1 MRDYEQSRQQF
12 VAGKI
17 GIIAS
22 SPNAARAFTDLVGSK
37 FKLGCQIY
45 PRMNKDHGRL
55 PTGGNGGMILTKDPI
70 KQRAAWEYLKFAC
83 GPEGQKIAVLGSGYM
98 PTNKLAEKPEYLGD
112 FYKKNPLW
120 YTPIKQI
127 PFAMGWQERIPH
139 LDEAAG
145 HHWPRDARQ
154 HHAGR
159 RCETDRFCHGI
170 PLLKIESH
178 NNARFAYVLA
188 ETFNSRL

>member
-1 MRDYEQSRQQF
+1 
-12 VAGKI
+12 
-17 GIIAS
+17 
-22 SPNAARAFTDLVGSK
+22 
-37 FKLGCQIY
+37 
-45 PRMNKDHGRL
+45 
-55 PTGGNGGMILTKDPI
+55 
-70 KQRAAWEYLKFAC
+70 
-83 GPEGQKIAVLGSGYM
+83 M

-127 PFAMGWQERIPH
+127 LLRWMARIYRQQRIPH
-139 LDEAAG
+139 LDKAAG
-145 HHWPRDARQ
+145 HHWSRVRGSITPEE
-154 HHAGR
+154 G
-159 RCETDRFCHGI
+159 ETDRFCHGI